1 MSLKS
6 PSSDLQRLPWKLTL
20 LEGFRFGAVACFDH
34 ASRVSLLA
42 VLTLARQ
49 VQGVRILAVALLT
62 LCAGFAGAAEEF
74 SPAERALF
82 MTDHLGTLTKPATLR
97 YTFRKS
103 GSIEENFD
111 DKVVVSVKT
120 QAKAQC
126 CSIST
131 EFLGGAR
138 RIKLPEVEL
147 ARGNPVILHF
157 LERDIHEMQRLTK
170 GQANYFRKRIRMAV
184 FNGAEISDVEVPY
197 KGKAIAARQIMISP
211 YSDDPLR
218 ARYEKLADKQY
229 IFTLSKDVPGG
240 VYAIRARVNGASAGE
255 PPLLA
260 EEIFFDST
268 PTALRESSGTP
279 TR

>member
-1 MSLKS
+1 MKFF
-6 PSSDLQRLPWKLTL
+6 L
-20 LEGFRFGAVACFDH
+20 LESLRYRAVA
-34 ASRVSLLA
+34 SRSDAFYLDLLA
-42 VLTLARQ
+42 VPTLASQ
-49 VQGVRILAVALLT
+49 VQNVRVLAVALLI
-62 LCAGFAGAAEEF
+62 LCAGFSGAAEEF

-82 MTDHLGTLTKPATLR
+82 MTDHLGSLTTPTTLR
-97 YTFRKS
+97 YTFRKI
-103 GSIEENFD
+103 GSLEENFE
-111 DKVVVSVKT
+111 DKVAV
-120 QAKAQC
+120 ALKAQPKSQC
-126 CSIST
+126 CVAST

-138 RIKLPEVEL
+138 RIKLPEIEL

-170 GQANYFRKRIRMAV
+170 GQPNYFRKRIRMAV
-184 FNGAEISDVEVPY
+184 FNSAKISDVEVPY
-197 KGKAIAARQIMISP
+197 NGKAIAARQITISP

-218 ARYEKLADKQY
+218 TRYEKLADKQY

-260 EEIFFDST
+260 EEMILDST
-268 PTALRESSGTP
+268 PTALRETSGKP

>member
-1 MSLKS
+1 MKFF
-6 PSSDLQRLPWKLTL
+6 L
-20 LEGFRFGAVACFDH
+20 LESLRYRAVA
-34 ASRVSLLA
+34 SRSDAFYLDLLA
-42 VLTLARQ
+42 VPTLASQ
-49 VQGVRILAVALLT
+49 VQNVRVLAVALLT
-62 LCAGFAGAAEEF
+62 LCAGFSGAAEEF

-82 MTDHLGTLTKPATLR
+82 MTDHLGSLTTPTTLR
-97 YTFRKS
+97 YTFRKI
-103 GSIEENFD
+103 GSLEENFE
-111 DKVVVSVKT
+111 DKVAV
-120 QAKAQC
+120 ALKAQPKSQC
-126 CSIST
+126 CVAST

-138 RIKLPEVEL
+138 RIKLPEIEL

-170 GQANYFRKRIRMAV
+170 GQPNYFRKRIRMAV
-184 FNGAEISDVEVPY
+184 FNSAKISDVEVPY
-197 KGKAIAARQIMISP
+197 NGKAIAARQIAISP

-218 ARYEKLADKQY
+218 TRYEKLADKQY

-260 EEIFFDST
+260 EEMILDST
-268 PTALRESSGTP
+268 PTALRETSGKP

>member
-1 MSLKS
+1 MTWS
-6 PSSDLQRLPWKLTL
+6 L
-20 LEGFRFGAVACFDH
+20 LENLRYGAVACRGYAFYLG
-34 ASRVSLLA
+34 LLY
-42 VLTLARQ
+42 VPTLAGR
-49 VQGVRILAVALLT
+49 VQGVRVLAVALLT

-82 MTDHLGTLTKPATLR
+82 MTDHLGTLSTPTTLR
-97 YTFRKS
+97 YTFRKM
-103 GSIEENFD
+103 GSLEENFE
-111 DKVVVSVKT
+111 DKVAV
-120 QAKAQC
+120 ALKAQPKSQC
-126 CSIST
+126 CITST

-170 GQANYFRKRIRMAV
+170 GQPNYFRKRIRMAV
-184 FNGAEISDVEVPY
+184 FNGAKISDVDVQY
-197 KGKAIAARQIMISP
+197 RGRTIAAQQITISP

-218 ARYEKLADKQY
+218 TRYDKLADKQY
-229 IFTLSKDVPGG
+229 VFTLSKDVPGG

-260 EEIFFDST
+260 EEMVLDST
-268 PTALRESSGTP
+268 PTALRETSGTP

>member
-1 MSLKS
+1 MTRS
-6 PSSDLQRLPWKLTL
+6 L
-20 LEGFRFGAVACFDH
+20 LESLRYGAMV
-34 ASRVSLLA
+34 SRGNAFHGVPVIVPTSSG
-42 VLTLARQ
+42 Q
-49 VQGVRILAVALLT
+49 VQGVRLLAVALLT

-82 MTDHLGTLTKPATLR
+82 MTDHLGTLTTPTTLR
-97 YTFRKS
+97 YTFRKI
-103 GSIEENFD
+103 GSLEENFE
-111 DKVVVSVKT
+111 DKVAV
-120 QAKAQC
+120 ALKAQPKSPC
-126 CSIST
+126 CITST

-170 GQANYFRKRIRMAV
+170 GQPNYFRKRIRMAV
-184 FNGAEISDVEVPY
+184 FNGAEVSDVEVPFR
-197 KGKAIAARQIMISP
+197 GRAIAARQITISP

-218 ARYEKLADKQY
+218 TRYEKLADKQY
-229 IFTLSKDVPGG
+229 IFTLSTDVPGG
-240 VYAIRARVNGASAGE
+240 VYAIRARVNGASAGG

-260 EEIFFDST
+260 EEMVFDST
-268 PTALRESSGTP
+268 PTALRETSGTP

>member
-1 MSLKS
+1 MM
-6 PSSDLQRLPWKLTL
+6 LPLFNGL
-20 LEGFRFGAVACFDH
+20 RYRAVALRNDAFYLGLLV
-34 ASRVSLLA
+34 AS
-42 VLTLARQ
+42 TLASWL
-49 VQGVRILAVALLT
+49 QGVRLLTVALLT

-74 SPAERALF
+74 SPAEHALF
-82 MTDHLGTLTKPATLR
+82 MTDHLGALTTPITLR
-97 YTFRKS
+97 YTFRKI
-103 GSIEENFD
+103 GSLEENFT
-111 DKVVVSVKT
+111 DKVAVALKA
-120 QAKAQC
+120 QPKAQC
-126 CSIST
+126 CITST

-184 FNGAEISDVEVPY
+184 FNGAKISDVEVHY
-197 KGKAIAARQIMISP
+197 KGKAIAARQITISP

-218 ARYEKLADKQY
+218 TRYEKLADKQY

-240 VYAIRARVNGASAGE
+240 VYAIRALVSGASAGE

-260 EEIFFDST
+260 EELVFDLT
-268 PTALRESSGTP
+268 PTALRETSGTP

>member
-1 MSLKS
+1 MKFF
-6 PSSDLQRLPWKLTL
+6 L
-20 LEGFRFGAVACFDH
+20 LESLRYRAVA
-34 ASRVSLLA
+34 SRSDAFYLDLLA
-42 VLTLARQ
+42 VPTLASQ
-49 VQGVRILAVALLT
+49 VQNVRVLAVALLT
-62 LCAGFAGAAEEF
+62 LCAGFSGAAEEF

-82 MTDHLGTLTKPATLR
+82 MTDHLGSLTTPTTLR
-97 YTFRKS
+97 YTFRKI
-103 GSIEENFD
+103 GSLEENFE
-111 DKVVVSVKT
+111 DKVAV
-120 QAKAQC
+120 ALKAQPKSQC
-126 CSIST
+126 CVAST

-138 RIKLPEVEL
+138 RIKLPEIEL

-170 GQANYFRKRIRMAV
+170 GQPNYFRKRIRMAV
-184 FNGAEISDVEVPY
+184 FNSAKISDVEVPY
-197 KGKAIAARQIMISP
+197 NGKAIAARQITISP

-218 ARYEKLADKQY
+218 TRYEKLADKQY

-260 EEIFFDST
+260 EEMILDST
-268 PTALRESSGTP
+268 PTALRETSGKP

>member
-1 MSLKS
+1 MKFHLFES
-6 PSSDLQRLPWKLTL
+6 R
-20 LEGFRFGAVACFDH
+20 RYGAVALQGNGFH
-34 ASRVSLLA
+34 QSLSPAPSSTSRVQLVRVLA
-42 VLTLARQ
+42 A
-49 VQGVRILAVALLT
+49 ALLT

-82 MTDHLGTLTKPATLR
+82 MTDHLGTLTTPATLR

-103 GSIEENFD
+103 GSLEESFE
-111 DKVVVSVKT
+111 DKVSVSVNA
-120 QAKAQC
+120 QPKAQC
-126 CSIST
+126 CIATT

-138 RIKLPEVEL
+138 RIKLPEVEV

-170 GQANYFRKRIRMAV
+170 GQPNYFRKRIRMAV

-197 KGKAIAARQIMISP
+197 RGRAIAARQIMIAP

-218 ARYEKLADKQY
+218 TRYEKLADKRY

-240 VYAIRARVNGASAGE
+240 VYAIRASVNGAAPGG

-260 EEIFFDST
+260 EEMVLDST
-268 PTALRESSGTP
+268 PTALRETSGTP

>member
-1 MSLKS
+1 MKFF
-6 PSSDLQRLPWKLTL
+6 L
-20 LEGFRFGAVACFDH
+20 LESLRYRAVA
-34 ASRVSLLA
+34 SRSDAFYLDLLA
-42 VLTLARQ
+42 VPTLASQ
-49 VQGVRILAVALLT
+49 VQNVRVLAVALLT
-62 LCAGFAGAAEEF
+62 LCAGFSGAAEEF

-82 MTDHLGTLTKPATLR
+82 MTDHLGSLTTPTTLR
-97 YTFRKS
+97 YTFRKI
-103 GSIEENFD
+103 GSLEENFE
-111 DKVVVSVKT
+111 DKVAV
-120 QAKAQC
+120 ALKAQPKSQC
-126 CSIST
+126 CVAST

-138 RIKLPEVEL
+138 RIKLPEIEL

-170 GQANYFRKRIRMAV
+170 GQPNYFRKRIRMAV
-184 FNGAEISDVEVPY
+184 FNSAKISDVEVPY
-197 KGKAIAARQIMISP
+197 NGKAIAARQITISP

-218 ARYEKLADKQY
+218 TRYEKLADKQY

-260 EEIFFDST
+260 EEMVFDST
-268 PTALRESSGTP
+268 PTGSRETSGTP

>member
-1 MSLKS
+1 MKFF
-6 PSSDLQRLPWKLTL
+6 L
-20 LEGFRFGAVACFDH
+20 LESLRYRAVA
-34 ASRVSLLA
+34 SRSDAFYLDLLA
-42 VLTLARQ
+42 VPTLASQ
-49 VQGVRILAVALLT
+49 VQNVRVLAVALLT
-62 LCAGFAGAAEEF
+62 LCAGFSGAAEEF

-82 MTDHLGTLTKPATLR
+82 MTDHLGSLTTPTTLR
-97 YTFRKS
+97 YTFRKT
-103 GSIEENFD
+103 GSLEENFE
-111 DKVVVSVKT
+111 DKVAV
-120 QAKAQC
+120 ALKAQPKSQC
-126 CSIST
+126 CVAST

-138 RIKLPEVEL
+138 RIKLPEIEL

-170 GQANYFRKRIRMAV
+170 GQPNYFRKRIRMAV
-184 FNGAEISDVEVPY
+184 FNSAKISDVEVPY
-197 KGKAIAARQIMISP
+197 NGKAIAARQIAISP

-218 ARYEKLADKQY
+218 TRYEKLADKQY

-260 EEIFFDST
+260 EEMILDST
-268 PTALRESSGTP
+268 PTALRETSGKP

>member
-1 MSLKS
+1 MKFF
-6 PSSDLQRLPWKLTL
+6 L
-20 LEGFRFGAVACFDH
+20 LESLRYRAVA
-34 ASRVSLLA
+34 SRSDAFYLDLLA
-42 VLTLARQ
+42 VPTLASQ
-49 VQGVRILAVALLT
+49 VQNVRVLAVALLT
-62 LCAGFAGAAEEF
+62 LCAGFSGAAEEF

-82 MTDHLGTLTKPATLR
+82 MTDHLGTLTTPTTLR
-97 YTFRKS
+97 YTFRKT
-103 GSIEENFD
+103 GSLEENFE
-111 DKVVVSVKT
+111 DKVAV
-120 QAKAQC
+120 ALKAQPTSQC
-126 CSIST
+126 CVAST

-138 RIKLPEVEL
+138 RIKLPEIEL

-170 GQANYFRKRIRMAV
+170 GQPNYFRKRIRMAV
-184 FNGAEISDVEVPY
+184 FNSAKISDVEVPY
-197 KGKAIAARQIMISP
+197 NGKAIAARQIAISP

-218 ARYEKLADKQY
+218 TRYEKLADKQY

-260 EEIFFDST
+260 EEMILDST
-268 PTALRESSGTP
+268 PTALRETSGKP

>member
-1 MSLKS
+1 MKFF
-6 PSSDLQRLPWKLTL
+6 L
-20 LEGFRFGAVACFDH
+20 LESLRYRAVA
-34 ASRVSLLA
+34 SRSDAFYLDLLA
-42 VLTLARQ
+42 VPTLASQ
-49 VQGVRILAVALLT
+49 VQNVRVLAVALLT
-62 LCAGFAGAAEEF
+62 LCAGFSGAAEEF

-82 MTDHLGTLTKPATLR
+82 MTDHLGSLTTPTTLR
-97 YTFRKS
+97 YTFRKI
-103 GSIEENFD
+103 GSLEENFE
-111 DKVVVSVKT
+111 DKVAV
-120 QAKAQC
+120 ALKAQPKSQC
-126 CSIST
+126 CVAST

-138 RIKLPEVEL
+138 RIKLPEIEL

-170 GQANYFRKRIRMAV
+170 GQPNYFRKRIRMAV
-184 FNGAEISDVEVPY
+184 FNSAKISDVEVPY
-197 KGKAIAARQIMISP
+197 NGKAIAARQITISP

-218 ARYEKLADKQY
+218 TRYEKLADKQY

-260 EEIFFDST
+260 EEMVLDST
-268 PTALRESSGTP
+268 PTGSRETSGTP